1 MRLNLTQ
8 KIHSIALVILVLMAI
23 AAIHSIRLT
32 AVISDDLNAISTGI
46 LPVTEKISRINVH
59 ALEQGILLEHMILE
73 ISEVREHKE
82 LVKTR
87 KQFVHIGTLTVNEF
101 EEARALLQAV
111 IDTGLKSSLSIP
123 ILIKKLDS
131 IEEIY
136 INHETHGLLLIDHPT
151 KVSKDFDSKVGDLI
165 IHQDAL
171 DASIAYFRRHVE
183 IVTNEAVDFAN
194 KLEHELLVTNIALT
208 LTAAI
213 VGISFAII
221 VTRILMRA
229 VQNLVNGTEAVESGD
244 LDTTVEVISQDEV
257 GRLTGSFNHMVGEL
271 RLKERIKDT
280 FGKYM
285 DPRIVTN
292 LLDNPELSE
301 PRGDRHEMTVLFID
315 LKGFTS
321 ISEALEPFDLVLM
334 INNFFSHMT
343 DAISDNNGVVDKFMG
358 DAVMA
363 YWGPPFNSSEEHATL
378 ACKAALSA
386 LQHLDEFREDV
397 REKLGATADDLEV
410 DLRIGISTGDMIIGT
425 IGSRVSMN
433 FTVMGDPVNLG
444 ARLEG
449 ANKAYGTHILISERT
464 HEMAHKSIR
473 CREMDLIRVKGKSNP
488 TRIYE
493 VNNEIYASAHFQSGI
508 ELYRSQSWAQAI
520 SAFDAAFLDHP
531 TDPAVQVYLNRIA
544 HLQSIPPA
552 ADWDGVWNFETK

>member
-1 MRLNLTQ
+1 MRLKLTQ
-8 KIHSIALVILVLMAI
+8 KIHGIALVILVLMAM

-32 AVISDDLNAISTGI
+32 AVISDDLNAISTGF
-46 LPVTEKISRINVH
+46 LPVTEKVSRINVH
-59 ALEQGILLEHMILE
+59 VLEQGILLERMIIA
-73 ISEVREHKE
+73 ISEVGKHKN

-87 KQFVHIGTLTVNEF
+87 KKFIQIGTLTVNEF
-101 EEARALLQAV
+101 EEAHAILQTV
-111 IDTGLKSSLSIP
+111 IDTSLNSSLSIP
-123 ILIKKLDS
+123 GLIKQLDS
-131 IEEIY
+131 IEAMY
-136 INHETHGLLLIDHPT
+136 INHETHGLLLINHPSQASAEFDT
-151 KVSKDFDSKVGDLI
+151 KVDDLI

-171 DASIAYFRRHVE
+171 DAAIADLRRYVE
-183 IVTNEAVDFAN
+183 VVTNEAVDLAN
-194 KLEHELLVTNIALT
+194 KLEHELLITNIALT
-208 LTAAI
+208 LTAAV
-213 VGISFAII
+213 VGVGFAII
-221 VTRILMRA
+221 VTRILMRS

-244 LDTTVEVISQDEV
+244 LDTNVEVISQDEV

-292 LLDNPELSE
+292 LLDNPKLSE

-334 INNFFSHMT
+334 INSFFSHMT
-343 DAISDNNGVVDKFMG
+343 DAISDSNGVVDKFMG

-363 YWGPPFNSSEEHATL
+363 YWGPPFNNAEEHATL

-386 LQHLDEFREDV
+386 LDHLERFRKDV
-397 REKLGATADDLEV
+397 REKLGEKADDLEI
-410 DLRIGISTGDMIIGT
+410 DLRIGISTGDMIVGT

-464 HEMAHKSIR
+464 REMAQQSIR
-473 CREMDLIRVKGKSNP
+473 CREIDLIRVKGKSKP
-488 TRIYE
+488 TRIHEVSNEFYE
-493 VNNEIYASAHFQSGI
+493 SAHFQSGI
-508 ELYRSQSWAQAI
+508 ELYRSQLWSQAI
-520 SAFDAAFLDHP
+520 SAFDAALLDHP
-531 TDPAVQVYLNRIA
+531 TDTVVQVYLNRIA
-544 HLQSIPPA
+544 HLQSSPPS

>member
-8 KIHSIALVILVLMAI
+8 KIHGIALVILVLMAM

-32 AVISDDLNAISTGI
+32 AVVSDDLSAISTGF
-46 LPVTEKISRINVH
+46 LPVTEKVSRINVH
-59 ALEQGILLEHMILE
+59 VLEQGILLERMI
-73 ISEVREHKE
+73 IAIDEVDKHKSF
-82 LVKTR
+82 VKTR
-87 KQFVHIGTLTVNEF
+87 KQFVQIGTLTVNEF
-101 EEARALLQAV
+101 EEALAILQSV
-111 IDTGLKSSLSIP
+111 IDTSLNTSLSIP
-123 ILIKKLDS
+123 GLIKQLDS
-131 IEEIY
+131 IKAMY
-136 INHETHGLLLIDHPT
+136 INHETHGLLLIDHP
-151 KVSKDFDSKVGDLI
+151 SKGSVDFDTKADDLV

-171 DASIAYFRRHVE
+171 DAAIADLRRYVE
-183 IVTNEAVDFAN
+183 VVTNEAVDLAN
-194 KLEHELLVTNIALT
+194 ELEHELLITNILLT

-213 VGISFAII
+213 SGIGFAIT

-244 LDTTVEVISQDEV
+244 LDTNLEVISQDEV

-285 DPRIVTN
+285 DPRIVNN
-292 LLDNPELSE
+292 LLDHPELSE

-321 ISEALEPFDLVLM
+321 ISEALEPFDLVLV

-363 YWGPPFNSSEEHATL
+363 YWGPPFNNAEEHATL

-386 LQHLDEFREDV
+386 LDHLEKFREDV
-397 REKLGATADDLEV
+397 REKLGSKADDLKI
-410 DLRIGISTGDMIIGT
+410 DLRIGISTGDMIVGT
-425 IGSRVSMN
+425 IGSRASMN

-449 ANKAYGTHILISERT
+449 ANKTYGTHILISERT
-464 HEMAHKSIR
+464 YEMAQQSIR
-473 CREMDLIRVKGKSNP
+473 CREIDLIRVMGKSKS

-493 VNNEIYASAHFQSGI
+493 VSNEFYASVSFQSGI
-508 ELYRSQSWAQAI
+508 KLYRNQLWPQAI
-520 SAFDAAFLDHP
+520 SAFDAALLDHP
-531 TDPAVQVYLNRIA
+531 TDTAAQVYLNRIA
-544 HLQSIPPA
+544 QLQSSPPST
-552 ADWDGVWNFETK
+552 DWDGVWNFETK

>member
-32 AVISDDLNAISTGI
+32 AVISDDLNAITTGI

-59 ALEQGILLEHMILE
+59 ALEQGILLERMIIE
-73 ISEVREHKE
+73 ISAVGEHKE
-82 LVKTR
+82 LVNTR
-87 KQFVHIGTLTVNEF
+87 KQFAHIGSLTVNEF
-101 EEARALLQAV
+101 EEARELLQTV
-111 IDTGLKSSLSIP
+111 IDTGLNSSLSIP
-123 ILIKKLDS
+123 VLIQKLES

-151 KVSKDFDSKVGDLI
+151 KVSEDFDSKVGDLI

-171 DASIAYFRRHVE
+171 DASIADLRRHVE
-183 IVTNEAVDFAN
+183 VVTNETVDFAN

-229 VQNLVNGTEAVESGD
+229 VQNLVNGTEAVERGD
-244 LDTTVEVISQDEV
+244 LDTNVEVLSQDEV

-285 DPRIVTN
+285 DPRIVTS

-334 INNFFSHMT
+334 VNNFFSHMT

-397 REKLGATADDLEV
+397 REKLGAKADDLEI

-433 FTVMGDPVNLG
+433 FTVIGDPVNLG

-493 VNNEIYASAHFQSGI
+493 VNNEIHASTHFQSGI
-508 ELYRSQSWAQAI
+508 ELYRSQSWSQAI